1 MNFNNEYEWIV
12 QELKNILPKK
22 IDDAYVDNRSKTIK
36 GSNAASPEF
45 AWALC
50 GQDVSKLD
58 LSELSRE
65 KFRRLSFDTNTKFS
79 QEQIEKFEPFKL
91 LEKGKQFG
99 LNLELLHQAGITGKG
114 VNVAM
119 IDWNHNISNVEM
131 LNTDGTTKVKLYDN
145 SLVPDEQKLDDG
157 FHGKVPAALL
167 CGSTIGVAPESNL
180 YFFAKERAA
189 IEDYSKTEIILKKI
203 KELNKNGANISI
215 VSKSSDMPENFAKNY
230 ASDFEILS
238 SRRLQAN
245 YSFEM
250 QRSNYL
256 DINNPSNF
264 ELENPPITKQ
274 EFEKGVNNVKQK
286 YNELQL
292 TIDTLKQKLEKS
304 NSIQEIE
311 NIKSEIM
318 LKEKEQ
324 NNLPKFVSTNYETI
338 IDLYYKNKIYVPC
351 GGRTIPQI
359 GGGYKYDSTTCASW
373 TIPQVAGL
381 FALAKQL
388 NPLLTFEEFT
398 EISRETCHRN
408 EQGYRVVNPEGIA
421 RQINEI
427 NKEKTETD
435 ERYKDIYSESQKL
448 IDALDEVMKKQE
460 IGTQKLGQET
470 MQELN
475 DTAYINE
482 TEMEME
488 QQEKYNNIDRKFTF
502 NISEQDRS
510 NIRNMLN
517 EKIYEKSPYK
527 DNTQVDI
534 RNKLE
539 YAQTTLYYSI
549 GMLDYDMA
557 FKNTNMI
564 DYLHKR
570 ADYSSMLQVVEEEM
584 VQLGISTSNK
594 LQINKNIEGEIPGLT
609 KKQNEPHFDNSIAED
624 RTTVKVYGDKELTI
638 PSEIFHGTNEDFPK
652 ENIGKKDADG
662 KYYIRDGVIYWAF
675 EENTAKRY
683 GNNIS
688 KHKFDENDKFI
699 CIDDTDGS
707 IALRCQE
714 ELYEQSRAGT
724 KYVICSNPHRS
735 DVMDISNYADFVDTR
750 DEKLAEK
757 LIGLGELT
765 KPFYDK
771 NVSYSE
777 YMEEL
782 EKAKK
787 SKKDKEER

>member
-22 IDDAYVDNRSKTIK
+22 IDDAYVDNRPKTIK
-36 GSNAASPEF
+36 GSNAATSEF
-45 AWALC
+45 VWALC

-58 LSELSRE
+58 LSELSKE

-99 LNLELLHQAGITGKG
+99 LNLELLHLAGITGKG

-180 YFFAKERAA
+180 YFFAKERENNFEQ
-189 IEDYSKTEIILKKI
+189 ITKILDKI
-203 KELNKNGANISI
+203 QNLQQQGHNISI
-215 VSKSSDMPENFAKNY
+215 VSMSFGIPEEFTRNY
-230 ASDFEILS
+230 IKDFEILN
-238 SRRLQAN
+238 SRNFNVN

-274 EFEKGVNNVKQK
+274 EFEKGVNNVNQK

-324 NNLPKFVSTNYETI
+324 NNLPKFLSTNYETI

-359 GGGYKYDSTTCASW
+359 GDGYKYDGTTCASW
-373 TIPQVAGL
+373 IIPQVAGL

-398 EISRETCHRN
+398 QISRETCHRN
-408 EQGYRVVNPEGIA
+408 EQGYRVVNPPGIA

-427 NKEKTETD
+427 NKEKAATD
-435 ERYKDIYSESQKL
+435 ERYKNIYSESQKL

-534 RNKLE
+534 GIKLK
-539 YAQTTLYYSI
+539 YAQTTLYYHI

-570 ADYSSMLQVVEEEM
+570 VDYSVMLQVVEEDM

-594 LQINKNIEGEIPGLT
+594 LQTNKNIEGEIPGLT
-609 KKQNEPHFDNSIAED
+609 KKQNEPHFDNSIVED
-624 RTTVKVYGDKELTI
+624 RITVKVNGDKELII
-638 PSEIFHGTNEDFPK
+638 PSEIFHGTNVDFLK
-652 ENIGKKDADG
+652 ENIGKKDVDG

-683 GNNIS
+683 GNNIL

-699 CIDDTDGS
+699 CIDDTDGG

-714 ELYEQSRAGT
+714 DLYKQSKSGT

-757 LIGLGELT
+757 LIGLGELA
-765 KPFYDK
+765 KPFYDN

-782 EKAKK
+782 EKAKVI
-787 SKKDKEER
+787 ERT